1 MRRTYK
7 GKRGG
12 FLQQLGN
19 AVYSGVKQGIKNAP
33 KQIYSSLKSSGSSY
47 LTPTGSIANYA
58 GNNIQNIIKS
68 HNESFRRD
76 MGNKMNT
83 IRTTL
88 KNKNKKP
95 IGMKYPIM
103 PYAFMGS
110 QQKIKPN
117 FTSRTGA
124 IQRNGVAMN
133 FKKYNSKMIYNNKY
147 MPIMPVKNN
156 KNTQLYNNKGLY
168 INKNPENTAI
178 IQKRNNKSAT
188 QLM

>member
-1 MRRTYK
+1 MRRTYRRK
-7 GKRGG
+7 KSSGG
-12 FLQQLGN
+12 FLQKLGDT
-19 AVYSGVKQGIKNAP
+19 VYSGVKQGLQNAP

-68 HNESFRRD
+68 HNESFRKN

-83 IRTTL
+83 LRATL

-95 IGMKYPIM
+95 IAPMKYPIM

-110 QQKIKPN
+110 EQKIKPN

-133 FKKYNSKMIYNNKY
+133 FKKYNSKLIYNNKY

-156 KNTQLYNNKGLY
+156 KNLQYYNNKELVINTKY
-168 INKNPENTAI
+168 INKTK
-178 IQKRNNKSAT
+178 Q

>member
-1 MRRTYK
+1 MRKTHKR
-7 GKRGG
+7 KRGG
-12 FLQQLGN
+12 AIGQFASELGT
-19 AVYSGVKQGIKNAP
+19 AVFSGIKQGIKNAP
-33 KQIYSSLKSSGSSY
+33 KEIYSSLKSSGSSY

-68 HNESFRRD
+68 HNETFRRN

-83 IRTTL
+83 LRTTI

-103 PYAFMGS
+103 PYSILGA
-110 QQKIKPN
+110 QQKIRPN

-133 FKKYNSKMIYNNKY
+133 FKKYNSKLIYNNKTISNNNRGFY
-147 MPIMPVKNN
+147 NN
-156 KNTQLYNNKGLY
+156 KNL
-168 INKNPENTAI
+168 PI
-178 IQKRNNKSAT
+178 IRNMKFNNKSKQ